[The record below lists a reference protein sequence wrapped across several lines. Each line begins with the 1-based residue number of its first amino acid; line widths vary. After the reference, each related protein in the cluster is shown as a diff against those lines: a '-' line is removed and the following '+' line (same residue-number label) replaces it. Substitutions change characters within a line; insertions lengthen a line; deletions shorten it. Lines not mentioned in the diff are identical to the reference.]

1 MVLLCASPAFRRMRQ
16 FVPLVKLLP
25 PDAVV
30 MRLPIGHRAVVMGTR
45 AMFSRPDRLSRE
57 WYDAAAD
64 EHQRVM
70 RSYRHR
76 RAFFSAL
83 RQIYLE
89 EAFGADGFWD
99 RLPMMS
105 TPALFVWGDRDRLV
119 PASFE
124 RHVVDAVPHA
134 QSVVMHDCG
143 HVPQFEHPQQT
154 SEVTRAF
161 IDNEDVTF
169 L

>member
-1 MVLLCASPAFRRMRQ
+1 MRQ
-16 FVPLVKLLP
+16 FVPLVKLLS

-30 MRLPIGHRAVVMGTR
+30 APLPIGHRAVVAGTR
-45 AMFSRPDRLSRE
+45 AMFAQPDRLSRE

-76 RAFFSAL
+76 RAFFATL
-83 RQIYLE
+83 RQIYLD
-89 EAFGADGFWD
+89 EAFGVDGFWD
-99 RLPMMS
+99 RLPMMA
-105 TPALFVWGDRDRLV
+105 TPALFVWGERDRLV

-124 RHVVDAVPHA
+124 RHVVAAIPHA
-134 QSVVMHDCG
+134 QSILLPDCG
-143 HVPQFEHPQQT
+143 HVPQFEHPQRT
-154 SEVTRAF
+154 AEITRAF
-161 IDNEDVTF
+161 LDNDDVTF

>member
-1 MVLLCASPAFRRMRQ
+1 
-16 FVPLVKLLP
+16 
-25 PDAVV
+25 
-30 MRLPIGHRAVVMGTR
+30 
-45 AMFSRPDRLSRE
+45 
-57 WYDAAAD
+57 
-64 EHQRVM
+64 VM

-89 EAFGADGFWD
+89 EAFGADGVWD

-119 PASFE
+119 PASLE